1 MPKISRIKPTVPAI
15 KQLKKVAAYAR
26 VSMQSER
33 MMHSLSAQV
42 SYYSK
47 LIQKNPDWEYAGVY
61 ADDFISGTNTVK
73 RDEFKRMLADCE
85 EGKIDIILTK
95 SISRFARNTVD
106 LLETVRHLKAKGIEV
121 RFEKENINSMSGD
134 GELML
139 SILASF
145 AQEESRSISENI
157 RWATK
162 KRFEKGIPN
171 GKFKIFGYRWEDDKL
186 VPVPEEAEIVKRIYQ
201 NFLDGKSRLETEKE
215 FAAEGITTANGC
227 RWVDSNIK
235 VVLTNITYTGNLL
248 LQKEFIEDPITKRRK
263 KNRGEMPQ
271 YFVENTHEPIIDM
284 ETFQYVQDEIARR
297 KELGALAN
305 KSLNTTCFTGKI
317 KCPHCGVSY
326 MHNKRTDRG
335 NFLEFWC
342 CGSRKKKGGR
352 CEVGGSINHKN
363 MVKACTEVL
372 GLEEFDEEIFLREID
387 HIDVPKRYVLEF
399 HMTDG
404 RVITKDCPNT
414 GHKDCWTAEYRAK
427 TSAKRRK
434 NGTKCKGSSC
444 FTGKIKCK
452 NCGCNF
458 RRATQPSATAE
469 SGKVNYWRCAEHSN
483 GCQTAGLREDV
494 LIPLLAD
501 TLGMAEFDEAVFRK
515 TVNYISVLTDKDLE
529 IHKKDGTVTAVIYT
543 PPAPKRLPRTEEQ
556 KAHMRSLMK
565 EKWTPERKAEMSERM
580 RQMRKERGENW
591 RKEK

>member
-1 MPKISRIKPTVPAI
+1 MPKISRIEPTVPAI

-162 KRFEKGIPN
+162 KLFEKGIPN